1 MEHAYDGSCIIF
13 DRPSQTVKLVFQIIY
28 LILQKRTDI
37 STAQLVFWLQN
48 YIIWNKN
55 WLWKRCRINCIW
67 PRRQYS
73 NVLLYVNCATVKFN
87 ILCNKLGWSK
97 GSVFK
102 SWWKVTL
109 NYHLNFVDTYFNN
122 YFDELW
128 EQ

>member
-1 MEHAYDGSCIIF
+1 MEYAYDGSCIIF
-13 DRPSQTVKLVFQIIY
+13 DRPSQTVKLVFQISY
-28 LILQKRTDI
+28 LILQKRTEYQLRSLSFACRTI
-37 STAQLVFWLQN
+37 SFE
-48 YIIWNKN
+48 KN
-55 WLWKRCRINCIW
+55 NLHWKRCRTNCIW

-102 SWWKVTL
+102 SWWKVAL
-109 NYHLNFVDTYFNN
+109 NYHLNFVDTCFNN